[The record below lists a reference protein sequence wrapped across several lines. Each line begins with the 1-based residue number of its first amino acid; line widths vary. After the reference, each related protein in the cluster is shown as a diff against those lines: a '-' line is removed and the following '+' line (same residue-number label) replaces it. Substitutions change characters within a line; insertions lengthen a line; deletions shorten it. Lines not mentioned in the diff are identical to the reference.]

1 MEDTPEKDEAENGAP
16 NNGAGDETA
25 DEKPAKPV
33 EKVSK
38 TLGAR
43 LAEQRELRKVSLDEI
58 ARVTKISI
66 HILHAMEKD
75 KWDALPGGIF
85 TRNFIRLY
93 ANHLGL
99 DAERWVEEWMQLSK
113 ERSEAAEES
122 ELLKDGGD
130 QEMSQ
135 SWLLLLLVVIV
146 ILLIGGYFAITKIS
160 ESPAEP
166 VATQQ
171 TPMEPAATSREP
183 VQETVAAPQDQGL
196 RLELTETADRVFW
209 YKWWADG
216 ALQNGAEGTSTPK
229 GEKVVLGAR
238 ERITML
244 INHYQS
250 VEITL
255 NGKPINWEDL
265 TPVPKTNDEG
275 AVTSYEVEVTSDL
288 LR

>member
-1 MEDTPEKDEAENGAP
+1 MEDTPEKDDAVDDAP

-25 DEKPAKPV
+25 KEQPEEPV
-33 EKVSK
+33 EKATK

-43 LAEQRELRKVSLDEI
+43 LAEQRELRKVTLEEI

-75 KWDALPGGIF
+75 NWDALPGGIF

-99 DAERWVEEWMQLSK
+99 DAERWVEEWVQLSK
-113 ERSEAAEES
+113 ERVEAPEEAE
-122 ELLKDGGD
+122 LHKNGGE

-146 ILLIGGYFAITKIS
+146 ILLIGGYFAITKIY
-160 ESPAEP
+160 ETPAEP
-166 VATQQ
+166 
-171 TPMEPAATSREP
+171 EPAQPAMQQIEP
-183 VQETVAAPQDQGL
+183 DAEPTPETAAAPQEQGL
-196 RLELTETADRVFW
+196 RLELTETADRRFW
-209 YKWWADG
+209 FKWWADG
-216 ALQNGAEGTSTPK
+216 ALQNGPDGTSKPR

-238 ERITML
+238 EKITLL

-250 VEITL
+250 VEIIL
-255 NGKPINWEDL
+255 NGQPIAWEDL
-265 TPVPKTNDEG
+265 TLVPKANEEG
-275 AVTSYEVEVTSDL
+275 TVTSYEVEVTTDL